1 MSQGTPP
8 DPLPL
13 QAPDSTI
20 TVDRATPAQ
29 GRAGDVLAVRQRR
42 VFAHALT
49 AQGDFTNAAT
59 YHMMTNQEFGLGRDD
74 LGG

>member
-1 MSQGTPP
+1 MSWPCG
-8 DPLPL
+8 
-13 QAPDSTI
+13 
-20 TVDRATPAQ
+20 
-29 GRAGDVLAVRQRR
+29 QRR

-59 YHMMTNQEFGLGRDD
+59 YYTMTNQEFGLGSDD

>member
-1 MSQGTPP
+1 MSWPCG
-8 DPLPL
+8 
-13 QAPDSTI
+13 
-20 TVDRATPAQ
+20 
-29 GRAGDVLAVRQRR
+29 QRR